1 MTPEEAFGVALRKVR
16 RSRRL
21 TQEALAEACGL
32 NSTYISLL
40 ERGLKSPTLR
50 TIMQICGALQMSV
63 SALLV
68 VVEESIRDGK

>member
-63 SALLV
+63 SAFLV